1 MLGRFRL
8 PYSVVGETTTLIS
21 LESSWNLTQLAKL
34 FIKLYVRST
43 KIAVSKYVGRG
54 TRNAK
59 AKQNNEKNALETARY
74 RFHGQSVSSSS
85 PSEPVA
91 VLTTKLCIIPLSS
104 SQIHDSR
111 SRLRDTQPRAFC
123 SGRVDARVRSRVCRR
138 RGNRASIRCA
148 IERFND
154 IQEDPFFCHRV
165 SLKWPDKESL
175 SIGAHDHKIVT
186 RLLRLI
192 YRACCPFL
200 PILEEFNRGDRRWPY
215 GFKRNIQGKNIS

>member
-8 PYSVVGETTTLIS
+8 SYSVGETTMLIS
-21 LESSWNLTQLAKL
+21 LESSWNLTQLANL

-43 KIAVSKYVGRG
+43 KIAISKYG

-59 AKQNNEKNALETARY
+59 AKENNEKNALETVRY

-111 SRLRDTQPRAFC
+111 SRLPDT
-123 SGRVDARVRSRVCRR
+123 
-138 RGNRASIRCA
+138 
-148 IERFND
+148 
-154 IQEDPFFCHRV
+154 
-165 SLKWPDKESL
+165 
-175 SIGAHDHKIVT
+175 
-186 RLLRLI
+186 
-192 YRACCPFL
+192 
-200 PILEEFNRGDRRWPY
+200 
-215 GFKRNIQGKNIS
+215 